1 LTLDLRAIGEKA
13 YGTLPP
19 KGHQFTPENTTRER
33 TEGVQDLLSSSRC
46 PGSGN
51 GLDDRGEQLPS
62 RYADKHE
69 NSGNHADRSKRMP
82 ISLFEKPLSE
92 IESAKKRVK
101 KTNTDGS

>member
-1 LTLDLRAIGEKA
+1 
-13 YGTLPP
+13 
-19 KGHQFTPENTTRER
+19 
-33 TEGVQDLLSSSRC
+33 VQDLLSSSRC